1 MVIAGEASGDMLA
14 AELVKA
20 LQEELT
26 TAEGQPTADA
36 QPLHASLA
44 PRFFGAGGPS
54 LREAGVDL
62 AFDMTQHAVIGLVE
76 VLKHYGKFR
85 KLFNQLLALAIE
97 QKPHVIICVDFSGFN
112 RRFAHAVKEYV
123 RGQQGLFFNWNP
135 KIIQYVSPQVWASRP
150 GRARKL
156 AQDIDLLLTIFP
168 FEKNWYATRV
178 PNLRV
183 EFVGHPSIDRYAR
196 LDRHARQ
203 SPVSP
208 PLALLLPGSR
218 SGELKRHLPVMLEAA
233 RQIQTRHPVRWRM
246 VLPNSSLAEQA
257 QAHLA
262 LQPGIELRIGGLA
275 ESLAEAKLALAST
288 GTVTM
293 ECAYFGV
300 PTIALYKT
308 SWSTYQIG
316 KRIITVEFLA
326 MPNLLAG
333 EPIFPEFIQ
342 HEATPENIVREA
354 LDLLSNPARREAI
367 KTKLVKV
374 MQSLGEPGASQRAA
388 HSILKLLWNSERG
401 GEGIKAGLRGKS

>member
-26 TAEGQPTADA
+26 TAEGQPSADA

-44 PRFFGAGGPS
+44 PRFFGAGGPCM
-54 LREAGVDL
+54 RDAGVEL
-62 AFDMTQHAVIGLVE
+62 AFDLTQHAVVGLVE
-76 VLKHYGKFR
+76 VLKNYGKFK
-85 KLFNQLLALAIE
+85 KLFHQLLATAIE
-97 QKPHVIICVDFSGFN
+97 HEPHVIICVDFSGFN
-112 RRFAHAVKEYV
+112 RRFAHTVKEYARAR
-123 RGQQGLFFNWNP
+123 RGTFFNWDP

-150 GRARKL
+150 GRANKL
-156 AQDIDLLLTIFP
+156 ARDIDLLLTIFP
-168 FEKNWYATRV
+168 FEKDWYATRV

-183 EFVGHPSIDRYAR
+183 EFVGHPII
-196 LDRHARQ
+196 DRHAGLDWQ
-203 SPVSP
+203 VGESPISP

-233 RQIQTRHPVRWRM
+233 RQIQASHSVRWRM
-246 VLPNSSLAEQA
+246 VLPNRSLAEQA
-257 QAHLA
+257 RAHLA
-262 LQPGIELRIGGLA
+262 LHPSIELRVGGLA
-275 ESLAEAKLALAST
+275 EALAEAELAIAST

-316 KRIITVEFLA
+316 KRIITVDFLA

-333 EPIFPEFIQ
+333 QTIFPEFIQ
-342 HEATPENIVREA
+342 HEANPENISREA

-367 KTKLVKV
+367 KTKLSKV
-374 MQSLGEPGASQRAA
+374 IQSLGEPGASQRAA
-388 HSILKLLWNSERG
+388 HLILELLWETERRA
-401 GEGIKAGLRGKS
+401 K